1 MKTLTKHQIFNL
13 KFKWQIQPNPDVPN
27 AYQDPYYNDDEF
39 WYDVFDS
46 FDLFIGDELS
56 LDELD
61 RLNSEFVMD
70 YWPQI
75 EWFLEDGGYWSKE
88 YPECI
93 LDE

>member
-1 MKTLTKHQIFNL
+1 MGILGYNYILTIKI
-13 KFKWQIQPNPDVPN
+13 
-27 AYQDPYYNDDEF
+27 
-39 WYDVFDS
+39 